1 MNEKN
6 KQVLANIIAAVESG
20 GQVYSETNKRWT
32 AYAGK
37 YANTINEVTCTL
49 GCYQAYGDE
58 AQELI
63 QYIYDNYPDTFRG
76 CDPRGLIEAKLSVSW
91 TGTQWGPSPDQKACL
106 IAMLGT
112 EAGHEAQEVIFR
124 SRMDKYLA
132 RAEAFGVKTVG
143 GQMMWAEVQHLG
155 GKDAPVRVF
164 TRCKGDYSV
173 DHILDCLNP
182 KYADLVKYREPVEH
196 RKFWTRHVKCA
207 EFIKKYAQEENSD
220 AGKDTDKMGVT
231 ASKVIQRAQHFIG
244 YREKNHSWANME
256 DFTADA
262 GSGNYQRFQPI
273 AGAGNGDQWCQYFVD
288 AIMVEVCGSIAEAK
302 RMLCQTNSGN
312 YMTGYTPDG
321 SNYFK
326 QAGRWYTV
334 PEVGDVIYFYSSSM
348 GRICHV
354 GYVEAVDKASKIV
367 YTIEGNTNSDG
378 FATNGGCVARH
389 SYSFAHVGGG
399 NRVAG
404 FGRPRYTTISNDK
417 TSREGYTVFAFGD
430 VSHRKDDKFRSDD
443 YVLQTILRGRG
454 FKGKDGKELKLDG
467 KAQENTMFAAEKYMD
482 ARASQGVDLG
492 ERSTWGAKCW
502 ADVFGR
508 KAI

>member
-1 MNEKN
+1 
-6 KQVLANIIAAVESG
+6 
-20 GQVYSETNKRWT
+20 
-32 AYAGK
+32 
-37 YANTINEVTCTL
+37 
-49 GCYQAYGDE
+49 
-58 AQELI
+58 
-63 QYIYDNYPDTFRG
+63 
-76 CDPRGLIEAKLSVSW
+76 
-91 TGTQWGPSPDQKACL
+91 
-106 IAMLGT
+106 
-112 EAGHEAQEVIFR
+112 
-124 SRMDKYLA
+124 
-132 RAEAFGVKTVG
+132 
-143 GQMMWAEVQHLG
+143 
-155 GKDAPVRVF
+155 
-164 TRCKGDYSV
+164 
-173 DHILDCLNP
+173 
-182 KYADLVKYREPVEH
+182 
-196 RKFWTRHVKCA
+196 
-207 EFIKKYAQEENSD
+207 
-220 AGKDTDKMGVT
+220 MGVT

-288 AIMVEVCGSIAEAK
+288 AIMVECAGSIAEAK
-302 RMLCQTNSGN
+302 RILCQTNSGN

-326 QAGRWYTV
+326 QAGRWHTV
-334 PEVGDVIYFYSSSM
+334 PEVGDVIYFYSGSM

-354 GYVEAVDKASKIV
+354 GYVEAVDKAEKLV

-378 FATNGGCVARH
+378 FTTNGGCVARH

-404 FGRPRYTTISNDK
+404 FGRPRYSATGNDK

-430 VSHRKDDKFRSDD
+430 VSFRKDDKFRSDD

-454 FKGKDGKELKLDG
+454 FNGKDGKPLVLDG

-482 ARASQGVDLG
+482 ARSKQGVDLG

>member
-1 MNEKN
+1 M
-6 KQVLANIIAAVESG
+6 
-20 GQVYSETNKRWT
+20 
-32 AYAGK
+32 
-37 YANTINEVTCTL
+37 

-63 QYIYDNYPDTFRG
+63 QYIKDNYPNTFKA
-76 CDPRGLIEAKLSVSW
+76 CDGRGLIAAKLTVSW
-91 TGTQWGPSPDQKACL
+91 VGTQWAPSPEQKACL

-124 SRMDKYLA
+124 NRMDKYLA
-132 RAEAFGVKTVG
+132 RAEAFGVHSVG

-155 GKDAPVRVF
+155 GKDAPARVF
-164 TRCKGDYSV
+164 TRCNGNYSV
-173 DHILDCLNP
+173 DHILECLNP
-182 KYADLVKYREPVEH
+182 KYADLNRYREPVEH
-196 RKFWTRHVKCA
+196 SKFWTRHVKCA
-207 EFIKKYAQEENSD
+207 EFIKKYAQTES
-220 AGKDTDKMGVT
+220 AGKDTDNMGVT

-262 GSGNYQRFQPI
+262 GS
-273 AGAGNGDQWCQYFVD
+273 GNGDQWCQYFVD

-321 SNYFK
+321 SQYFK
-326 QAGRWYTV
+326 NAGRWYTV
-334 PEVGDVIYFYSSSM
+334 PEVGDVIYFYSGSM

-354 GYVEAVDKASKIV
+354 GYVEAVDMASKIV

-378 FATNGGCVARH
+378 FTTNGGCVARH

-404 FGRPRYTTISNDK
+404 FGRPMYSVTSNGK
-417 TSREGYTVFAFGD
+417 TSKEGYTVFAFGD
-430 VSHRKDDKFRSDD
+430 VSHRKDDKFRSDG

-467 KAQENTMFAAEKYMD
+467 KAQENTMFAAEKYME
-482 ARASQGVDLG
+482 ARSKQGVDLG
-492 ERSTWGAKCW
+492 ERSIWGAKCW

-508 KAI
+508 KAL